1 MIDKGEGWNGSLG
14 LAYVYLYI
22 GVVRDFGKIMCTLL
36 YIYIYIYHRILNI
49 VPSIPNTL
57 YIGCIIAYIYRMDK
71 QDLIV

>member
-1 MIDKGEGWNGSLG
+1 MIAKGEGWNGSLG

-36 YIYIYIYHRILNI
+36 YIYHRILNI
-49 VPSIPNTL
+49 VPSIHNSL